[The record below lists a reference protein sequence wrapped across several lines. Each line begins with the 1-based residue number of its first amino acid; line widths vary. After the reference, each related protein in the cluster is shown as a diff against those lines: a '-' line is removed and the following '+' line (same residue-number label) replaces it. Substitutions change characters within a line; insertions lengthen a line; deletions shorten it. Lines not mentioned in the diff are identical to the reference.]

1 MAAFRRG
8 PGAVVPRALILRAAD
23 RLTDHPGP
31 TTACLQRVAML
42 ALIDTALTLVRVAR
56 NLSR

>member
-1 MAAFRRG
+1 
-8 PGAVVPRALILRAAD
+8 VPRALILRAAD

-31 TTACLQRVAML
+31 STACVQRVVML